1 MEVEKRNNEITAG
14 LIWKVL
20 VKRLY
25 ILLVV
30 GIASFAV
37 MFAVSHLTFVP
48 KYESTAK
55 MFILR
60 GNTIDKEGTVDD
72 NNYVV
77 ADLIAKDCE
86 ELLHERVVMEAV
98 LEELKAE
105 GLDLK
110 MTWRELES
118 CMKTELAE
126 ESLNLSVTVR
136 ADTPEKAARIANKIC
151 EVGERKIEEIL
162 LEDHAQFYQPGEVIK
177 APCNQPRPLLM
188 GAISVGI
195 MVVLYIVFAAIYVRN
210 DYIGSAVELEQRLG
224 VVVLGDIPDADKVG
238 KKYGY
243 YYRASDKA
251 DKKEESK

>member
-1 MEVEKRNNEITAG
+1 MEVEKKNTEITAAT
-14 LIWKVL
+14 LWKVM

-25 ILLVV
+25 VLLIV
-30 GIASFAV
+30 GIASFAL

-60 GNTIDKEGTVDD
+60 QNTLNGGTVDD

-86 ELLHERVVMEAV
+86 ELLHERVVMETV

-126 ESLNLSVTVR
+126 ESLNLGVTVR
-136 ADTPEKAARIANKIC
+136 ADTPEKAARIADKIC
-151 EVGERKIEEIL
+151 EVGERKIKEVL
-162 LEDHAQFYQPGEVIK
+162 LEDHAQFYQPGEIIK
-177 APCNQPRPLLM
+177 TPCNQPRPLLM
-188 GAISVGI
+188 AVISLGLMI
-195 MVVLYIVFAAIYVRN
+195 VLYIIFVFLFVRN
-210 DYIGSAVELEQRLG
+210 DYIGEISELEQRLG
-224 VVVLGDIPDADKVG
+224 VAVLGDIPDANKIG
-238 KKYGY
+238 KKYGNY
-243 YYRASDKA
+243 YHNNDKA
-251 DKKEESK
+251 NTKEEMK